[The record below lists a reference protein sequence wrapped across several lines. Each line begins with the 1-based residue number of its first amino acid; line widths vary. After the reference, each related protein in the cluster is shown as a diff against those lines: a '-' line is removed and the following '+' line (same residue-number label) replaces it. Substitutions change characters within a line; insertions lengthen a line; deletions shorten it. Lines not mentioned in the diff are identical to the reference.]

1 MCVVVL
7 LIFVGTTL
15 QQRNDM
21 VQQNNEKEWAEL
33 RSHLAER
40 TTNINILGGLA
51 LGASA
56 TFLTSH
62 APTDIADWNRQ
73 FPYFFIAAANYS
85 AMLSVLSGLGLLINL
100 NVMDLKSFEA
110 MQKKASRPLAAA
122 VGWIGAIWLGDE
134 VWMKLVASVGC
145 GAFFFVVFVFGY
157 VLYYVTESLVAEE
170 D

>member
-100 NVMDLKSFEA
+100 NVMDLKSFEVSA
-110 MQKKASRPLAAA
+110 IPSYSIFLLIPIALATTDDHRRCRRRRPG
-122 VGWIGAIWLGDE
+122 VG
-134 VWMKLVASVGC
+134 
-145 GAFFFVVFVFGY
+145 
-157 VLYYVTESLVAEE
+157 SLSCR
-170 D
+170 